1 MRVKGMKR
9 TILFLTLCAALI
21 PALSFADDA
30 AKTKLEAA
38 IDRKETLVTTE
49 WKDLGEVCAEPG
61 GDCIKFIAASVSAD
75 DGKKIKGIRAVL
87 TTGGEN
93 PKTAAALIDGADLEK
108 LSKAITGMLEVA
120 EAWKDT
126 SKEYSEVFFAAKG
139 SFEIGF
145 YQKGLERKAFAA
157 APAPGRPGKLQIQ
170 LKSLDKLKDVK
181 KKIDDGIKTLK
192 EK

>member
-1 MRVKGMKR
+1 MQIKGLKK
-9 TILFLTLCAALI
+9 TILLFAFCGALV
-21 PALSFADDA
+21 PAVSFADEGA
-30 AKTKLEAA
+30 QTKLEAA
-38 IDRKETLVTTE
+38 IDRKEALVTTE

-61 GDCIKFIAASVSAD
+61 GDCIRFVAASVVSD
-75 DGKKIKGIRAVL
+75 DGKKAKGIRAEL

-126 SKEYSEVFFAAKG
+126 NKEYSEVFYSAKG
-139 SFEIGF
+139 FFEIGF

-157 APAPGRPGKLQIQ
+157 APAPGRPGKLQIL
-170 LKSLDKLKDVK
+170 LKNPDKLKDVK
-181 KKIDDGIKTLK
+181 KKIDEGAKALK

>member
-1 MRVKGMKR
+1 MK
-9 TILFLTLCAALI
+9 TILLFLAFCAALV
-21 PALSFADDA
+21 PAASFADDA
-30 AKTKLEAA
+30 AQTKLEAA
-38 IDRKETLVTTE
+38 IVRKEVIVTTE
-49 WKDLGEVCAEPG
+49 LKDLGEVCAEPG

-75 DGKKIKGIRAVL
+75 DGKKTKGLRAEI
-87 TTGGEN
+87 TTGGEH
-93 PKTAAALIDGADLEK
+93 PKTALALIDAADLDK
-108 LSKAITGMLEVA
+108 LSKAIAGMLETA

-126 SKEYSEVFFAAKG
+126 TKEYSDVSFVAKG
-139 SFEIGF
+139 YFEIGF

-181 KKIDDGIKTLK
+181 KKIDEGAKMLK